1 MAEQDNGI
9 GLTELL
15 TQVKQELVAASL
27 LSKVSQ
33 SNNSNLQPTDIPLFA
48 YGDIELELQVTV
60 KKDAKAGLKIS
71 VLEFGGGASRDDVQK
86 IKVKLEPLFTKVQLL
101 EILGEQNPKLLEYI
115 KKNAFYASTKGA
127 NKANLDDGIE

>member
-15 TQVKQELVAASL
+15 MQVKQELVAASL

-33 SNNSNLQPTDIPLFA
+33 VDNSALQPTDIPLFA

-71 VLEFGGGASRDDVQK
+71 V
-86 IKVKLEPLFTKVQLL
+86 
-101 EILGEQNPKLLEYI
+101 
-115 KKNAFYASTKGA
+115 
-127 NKANLDDGIE
+127 